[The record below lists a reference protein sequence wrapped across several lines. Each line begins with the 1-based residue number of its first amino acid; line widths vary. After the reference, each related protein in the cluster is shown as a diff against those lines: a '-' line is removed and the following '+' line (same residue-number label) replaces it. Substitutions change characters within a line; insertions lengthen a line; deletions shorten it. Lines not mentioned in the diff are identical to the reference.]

1 MAEITIK
8 SGLNIDDY
16 CYKKITVVEF
26 TGSITEQNLYP
37 IKETLI
43 SKFNTFCEYVAFD
56 LAKVPFISTETF
68 KELIDLN
75 KKLRML
81 NKKIYL
87 THLQKPVFKFLSN
100 TAIMNIFKICE
111 NEEQVFQEYCA
122 EKNVSEDDIEVFSPG
137 NKLNKWYNKIQ
148 KILLDLKEQSGSA
161 KFNFIPEDANNNLSV
176 IIISRSLVLGRGL
189 NEIAGK
195 YKLTPYSI
203 GYDSIQDTIGK
214 AENLAGYIIDGY
226 GEFNQISSI
235 ITKIRNAESDFCK
248 SLLPVMVS
256 LRNNML
262 EANKIMKLN
271 EMIYYIVDDSID
283 RESKII
289 KKIRNL
295 YENIDK
301 VVIYLT
307 LSVKFEITTEICNF
321 VFTNKVST
329 EDAELFDAFLSD
341 DFVNNLLKDMFT
353 INFNYYDCKEA
364 DDLFFTTIEN
374 ISKKYEQCVHF
385 ITKQDCQLNSGLK
398 NIPFE
403 LNVNVL

>member
-8 SGLNIDDY
+8 SGLHIDDY
-16 CYKKITVVEF
+16 CYKKITVIEF
-26 TGSITEQNLYP
+26 TGSITEQNLTP
-37 IKETLI
+37 LKDSLI
-43 SKFNTFCEYVAFD
+43 AKFNSYCEYVAFD

-68 KELIDLN
+68 KELIELN

-87 THLQKPVFKFLSN
+87 THLQKPVFKFLSG
-100 TAIMNIFKICE
+100 TAILNIFKICE

-122 EKNVSEDDIEVFSPG
+122 DKNVSEEDVEVFSPG

-148 KILLDLKEQSGSA
+148 KILLDLKEQQTS

-176 IIISRSLVLGRGL
+176 IIISRSMVLGRGL
-189 NEIAGK
+189 NEIASK
-195 YKLTPYSI
+195 YRLTPHSI
-203 GYDSIQDTIGK
+203 NFDAIQDAVGK
-214 AENLAGYIIDGY
+214 SENLAGYIIDGY
-226 GEFNQISSI
+226 GEFNQISAI
-235 ITKIRNAESDFCK
+235 ITKIRNAEGDFCK
-248 SLLPVMVS
+248 SLLPIIVS
-256 LRNNML
+256 LKNNML

-271 EMIYYIVDDSID
+271 DMIYYIVDDSTD

-321 VFTNKVST
+321 VFTNKISV
-329 EDAELFDAFLSD
+329 EDAEIFDAFLSD
-341 DFVNNLLKDMFT
+341 SFVLNLLKDMFT

-364 DDLFFTTIEN
+364 DALFFTTVEN
-374 ISKKYEQCVHF
+374 ISRKYEQCVHF
-385 ITKQDCQLNSGLK
+385 ITRQDCQLNAGLK
-398 NIPFE
+398 AIPLD